1 MADEQIG
8 HPSPPPEDLIVTLRL
23 AGEGRKQAAAE
34 LLPLVYDELRK
45 VASARLINSSRQQTL
60 QATAL
65 VHEAYIRL
73 VGAGDPGWN
82 GKRHFFGAAA
92 KAMRNILVDRARHK
106 ATAKRGGSNIRVELE
121 ALETPSEL
129 DLDGL
134 DVVALDSA
142 LTVFEIDFPE
152 PAQVVMLRFFAGLSE
167 AETALIMGLS
177 ANTIAR
183 RWKFAK
189 AWLRRRLLTELHEP
203 VTSHGHKSQR

>member
-1 MADEQIG
+1 MEDEQPV
-8 HPSPPPEDLIVTLRL
+8 HPPPPSEDLIVTVRL
-23 AGEGRKQAAAE
+23 AGEGRKQAAAD

-45 VASARLINSSRQQTL
+45 VASARLVNSARQQTL
-60 QATAL
+60 QPTAL

-92 KAMRNILVDRARHK
+92 RAMRNILVDRARHK
-106 ATAKRGGSNIRVELE
+106 AAAKRGGSNIRVELE
-121 ALETPSEL
+121 ELETPSDLE
-129 DLDGL
+129 LDGL
-134 DVVALDSA
+134 DVVALDAA
-142 LTVFEIDFPE
+142 LTEFEKAHPE

-167 AETALIMGLS
+167 SETALIMGLS
-177 ANTIAR
+177 VNTIAR

-189 AWLRRRLLTELHEP
+189 AWLRRRLVPALHEP